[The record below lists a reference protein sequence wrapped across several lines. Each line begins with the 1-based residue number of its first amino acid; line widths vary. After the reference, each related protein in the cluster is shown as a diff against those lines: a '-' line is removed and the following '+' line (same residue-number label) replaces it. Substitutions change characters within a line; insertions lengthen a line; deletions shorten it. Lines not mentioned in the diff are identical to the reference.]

1 MKAAGVLLRSMLALS
16 AISGGGAAAADPS
29 ALIGV
34 WKLVEY
40 STADPDSGERFHPFG
55 RNASGYLM
63 YTPGGRMS
71 ALLQAENR
79 KRFSGGNRIN
89 APAEERAEAFSTS
102 TAYMG
107 RYSYEGERVIHHVE
121 LSTNPDWV
129 GADQLRYP
137 KLEGRRLTI
146 TTPPLPTR
154 PDGKLRVSTL
164 VWEKVE

>member
-1 MKAAGVLLRSMLALS
+1 MNTVRGLLRSLLALS
-16 AISGGGAAAADPS
+16 VVSAGGAGAADAG
-29 ALIGV
+29 ALVGV

-40 STADPDSGERFHPFG
+40 STVDPDSGERFHPFG
-55 RNASGYLM
+55 RNATGYLM
-63 YTPGGRMS
+63 YTAGGRMS

-79 KRFSGGNRIN
+79 PRFSGGNRIS
-89 APAEERAEAFSTS
+89 APVEQRAQAFSTS

-107 RYSYEGERVIHHVE
+107 RYTFEGERVIHHVE

-129 GADQLRYP
+129 GGDQLRYP

>member
-1 MKAAGVLLRSMLALS
+1 M
-16 AISGGGAAAADPS
+16 
-29 ALIGV
+29 

-40 STADPDSGERFHPFG
+40 STTDPDSGERFHPFG
-55 RNASGYLM
+55 RDATGYLM
-63 YTPGGRMS
+63 YTAGGRMS

-79 KRFSGGNRIN
+79 PRFSGGNRIN
-89 APAEERAEAFSTS
+89 APVEQRAEAFSSS

-107 RYSYEGERVIHHVE
+107 RYTFEGARVIHHVE

-137 KLEGRRLTI
+137 RLEGNRLVI
-146 TTPPLPTR
+146 TTPLLPTR
-154 PDGKLRVSTL
+154 PDGKMRESTL

>member
-1 MKAAGVLLRSMLALS
+1 MGKVCGLLRSLLALS
-16 AISGGGAAAADPS
+16 AVTAGGAAAADAS
-29 ALIGV
+29 VLVGV

-55 RNASGYLM
+55 RNATGYLM
-63 YTPGGRMS
+63 YTAGGRMS

-79 KRFSGGNRIN
+79 PRFSGGNRIN
-89 APAEERAEAFSTS
+89 APVEQRAEAFSSS

-107 RYSYEGERVIHHVE
+107 RYTFEGERVIHHVE

-137 KLEGRRLTI
+137 KIDGNRLVI

>member
-1 MKAAGVLLRSMLALS
+1 MKGVGALLRSVLALS
-16 AISGGGAAAADPS
+16 AISGGGAAAADAS

-40 STADPDSGERFHPFG
+40 STADPDGGERFHPFG
-55 RNASGYLM
+55 RNAAGYLM

-79 KRFSGGNRIN
+79 KPFSGGNRIS
-89 APAEERAEAFSTS
+89 APVQERAEAFSTS

-129 GADQLRYP
+129 GGDQLRYP
-137 KLEGRRLTI
+137 TLDGNRLTI